1 MDDDFK
7 QTRAYLSSEKRK
19 LRRDPPSSNAVAF

>member
-7 QTRAYLSSEKRK
+7 QTAYLSSEKRK